1 MYLSPYF
8 LLNNHKLKTK
18 VLPGIFY
25 LALALILVSFS
36 DPYTIKRISDAD
48 FRYEFYTTD
57 KKIDPKDNK
66 MYYWFKGGAIHKSQ
80 AGIAGQLLHDKFVKM
95 YHSNQLAES
104 GIMKN
109 GLKVGIWK
117 TWYPNGVLQSLQKW
131 HNGLKTGN
139 FIAYD
144 DRGNLL
150 EKGKFKNNLK
160 QGTWISY
167 ATKDTLSYRRG
178 VMVQKKPKRT
188 PLQKYEQN
196 LKEDNDKALKAATV
210 NVKNVEDATKLEA
223 YKISEK
229 EAKKALVAK
238 QKTEAKANRVKTK
251 EKYKAYFKKLF
262 TKKPAV
268 ANGKRE

>member
-57 KKIDPKDNK
+57 KKINPKDNK
-66 MYYWFKGGAIHKSQ
+66 MYYWFKGGTIHNSQ

-104 GIMKN
+104 GTLKN
-109 GLKVGIWK
+109 GLKTGIWK
-117 TWYPNGVLQSLQKW
+117 TWHPNGMLQTIQKW
-131 HNGLKTGN
+131 NNGFKTGIFLN
-139 FIAYD
+139 YD
-144 DRGNLL
+144 LKGNLL

-178 VMVQKKPKRT
+178 VVVQNKPKRT
-188 PLQKYEQN
+188 PLQKHEQN
-196 LKEDNDKALKAATV
+196 LKEDNAKALKAATV
-210 NVKNVEDATKLEA
+210 NAKNLEDATKLEG

-229 EAKKALVAK
+229 EVKKALRAK
-238 QKTEAKANRVKTK
+238 QKTEAKANCIKTK
-251 EKYKAYFKKLF
+251 EKYKAYFKNMF
-262 TKKPAV
+262 SKKPAA